1 MRTFSITPREFV
13 MSAWRHREL
22 LSALIRRDVA
32 GRYQGSVMGLFWS
45 LFHPL
50 LMLAVY
56 TFVFGLVFRA
66 RWEGVDDSR
75 AAIALVLFAGL
86 MVFSLFSECVNRAP
100 TLILSNVNFVKK
112 VIFPLEIMPWVALGS
127 ALFHFAVSLM
137 AWCAFHI
144 VFLGPLKPA
153 MIWLP
158 LLLAPF
164 AMLTLGICWVLASL
178 GVYLRDVTQVV
189 GITTTALMFL
199 SPIFFPLS
207 ALPPDLRPY
216 FFLNPLTV
224 PIEQVR
230 TLLLGGHLPPL
241 GDLLLNAGYS
251 AVIAWLGFVW
261 FQKTRKGFADVL

>member
-1 MRTFSITPREFV
+1 MQSFSITPREIA
-13 MSAWRHREL
+13 MSPWRHREL

-56 TFVFGLVFRA
+56 TFVFGMVFRSN
-66 RWEGVDDSR
+66 WEGVGDSR

-86 MVFSLFSECVNRAP
+86 MVFNLFSECVNRAP
-100 TLILSNVNFVKK
+100 SLIVSNANFVKK
-112 VIFPLEIMPWVALGS
+112 VMFPLEIMPWVALGS
-127 ALFHFAVSLM
+127 ALFHFTVSLL
-137 AWCAFHI
+137 AWCAFHVI
-144 VFLGPLKPA
+144 FIGPPPPA
-153 MIWLP
+153 LIWLP
-158 LLLAPF
+158 LILAPL
-164 AMLTLGICWVLASL
+164 AMLTLGVCWVLASL

-207 ALPPDLRPY
+207 ALPPHLRPY
-216 FFLNPLTV
+216 LFLNPLTV

-230 TLLLGGHLPPL
+230 A
-241 GDLLLNAGYS
+241 LLLNGQLPPPGGLLLNFGYS
-251 AVIAWLGFVW
+251 AAVAWLGFVW
-261 FQKTRKGFADVL
+261 FQKTRTGFADVL